1 MKKIELIAIIATI
14 VALLLKQFEL
24 PYSGIILTISLN
36 LLAIYYFLY
45 YLSSNDPI
53 AYRIRKVF
61 IKEEVNNSITVK
73 ICGMGLPILLISI
86 LFKLMSYPYATTL
99 FYIGLSACFLSCL
112 LSFIEY
118 HKTKDIFVRKMMARI
133 LIIGSIGLLLFFI
146 PNEISN
152 DNSDLQSNKNEIIK

>member
-14 VALLLKQFEL
+14 VALLLKQFGL
-24 PYSGIILTISLN
+24 HYSGIILTISLN

-61 IKEEVNNSITVK
+61 IKEEVNNSIAVK

-86 LFKLMSYPYATTL
+86 LFKLMYYPYATTL

-118 HKTKDIFVRKMMARI
+118 HNTKDIFVRQMMTRI
-133 LIIGSIGLLLFFI
+133 LIIGGIGLFLFFI
-146 PNEISN
+146 PTEIPN
-152 DNSDLQSNKNEIIK
+152 DQGNLKSNKMEINK

>member
-14 VALLLKQFEL
+14 VALLFKQFEL

-61 IKEEVNNSITVK
+61 IKEEVSNSITVK
-73 ICGMGLPILLISI
+73 ICGMGLPIILISI
-86 LFKLMSYPYATTL
+86 LFKLMFYPYATTL
-99 FYIGLSACFLSCL
+99 FYIGLLACFLCCL

-118 HKTKDIFVRKMMARI
+118 HKTKDLFLRQMMTRI
-133 LIIGSIGLLLFFI
+133 LIIGGIGLFLFFI
-146 PNEISN
+146 PTERPN
-152 DNSDLQSNKNEIIK
+152 DQSDLKSNHVEINK